1 MSDQELDP
9 SDFAFL
15 YFAIS
20 IIIIAILPLT
30 YTLIKQPLSSMK
42 YNPKYKKAPS
52 TAKKAIEIDIQRNLF
67 YKKKSFYW
75 KLFFWIILM
84 MIFINTYQ

>member
-1 MSDQELDP
+1 MSDQEFDP
-9 SDFAFL
+9 NDFAFL

-20 IIIIAILPLT
+20 IIIVAMVPLT
-30 YTLIKQPLSSMK
+30 YSLIKQLFLSMK
-42 YNPKYKKAPS
+42 FNPKYKKAPS

-75 KLFFWIILM
+75 KFFFWIILM
-84 MIFINTYQ
+84 MIFINTY